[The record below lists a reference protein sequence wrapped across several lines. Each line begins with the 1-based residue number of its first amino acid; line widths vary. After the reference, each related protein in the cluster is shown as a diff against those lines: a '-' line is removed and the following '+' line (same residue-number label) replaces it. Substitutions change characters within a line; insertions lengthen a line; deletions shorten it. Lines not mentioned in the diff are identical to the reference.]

1 MGSSASRA
9 RSHSSITM
17 VTCVAGR
24 DGSRQGQR
32 IAEAGLIRYG
42 SVLSPAA
49 LAGGR
54 KAAESSFKLQVI
66 TDACI
71 PHPSALP
78 AAPKSWYRYYR
89 TVPGICFRS
98 CVRVHTCTCR
108 VYLPRVI
115 VLSRLVSHTCVGYPS
130 SWLNTEQRTR
140 NARIVRLS
148 YQWTERPLPSHSGCS
163 LPAFML

>member
-1 MGSSASRA
+1 MA
-9 RSHSSITM
+9 
-17 VTCVAGR
+17 TCVAGR

-71 PHPSALP
+71 PHPSALT
-78 AAPKSWYRYYR
+78 AAPKSWYR
-89 TVPGICFRS
+89 TVPGIGFGS
-98 CVRVHTCTCR
+98 CVRVST
-108 VYLPRVI
+108 YMY
-115 VLSRLVSHTCVGYPS
+115 LSRVSASCDCLVSSHIPVSGTHQAG
-130 SWLNTEQRTR
+130 RTQNKEHGMR
-140 NARIVRLS
+140 ELS
-148 YQWTERPLPSHSGCS
+148 DCLISEPTPLPSHSGCS
-163 LPAFML
+163 LPSLQKWDRRGALL